1 MINLETLYKFSTTN
15 NGSDSRTN
23 KRRNIIFN
31 IRNEHDNDSIR
42 KRRLSIRWKI
52 INNIRL
58 FIFKFINTYN
68 ISINIIKFDGMILN
82 NYHQSF
88 DSLNVGDKACFD
100 VIIKQV
106 MMNLILKVSVN
117 IEGVIYLVEK
127 LKKTMCCLPNRKMVT
142 FISWLHRKP
151 CCLYS

>member
-1 MINLETLYKFSTTN
+1 MLYEFSTTN
-15 NGSDSRTN
+15 NGNNDSTN
-23 KRRNIIFN
+23 KRRNVILN
-31 IRNEHDNDSIR
+31 IRNEHYNDTIT
-42 KRRLSIRWKI
+42 KRLLSTRWKI
-52 INNIRL
+52 INDIRL
-58 FIFKFINTYN
+58 FKFKFNN
-68 ISINIIKFDGMILN
+68 KFNFSRQIIKCDGKILN

-88 DSLNVGDKACFD
+88 DSLNIGDKACFD

-106 MMNLILKVSVN
+106 ILKLIPKVSVN